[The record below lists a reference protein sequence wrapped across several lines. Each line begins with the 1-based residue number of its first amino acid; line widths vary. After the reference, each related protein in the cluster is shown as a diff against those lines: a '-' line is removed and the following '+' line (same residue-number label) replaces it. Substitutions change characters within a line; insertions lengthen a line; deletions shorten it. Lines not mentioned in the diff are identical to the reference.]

1 MASGICI
8 SKQEIIEN
16 LQAKGK
22 KQGELHKKASCI
34 RDSSVSKNV
43 YFRGIIEFS
52 NICAN
57 DCFYCGI
64 RKSNN
69 KVKRYLMSKEEILE
83 CVEFC
88 DKAKYGSIVLQ
99 SGELQTKK
107 FTDFVTG
114 IVKTI
119 KKKFPKIGITLCVG
133 EQSKKVYQKFFD
145 AGARRYLLRI
155 ETSNKEHYSKLHPN
169 EMSFESRK
177 KCLENLKKIG
187 FQTGTGVMIGSPFQ
201 TTENLAD
208 DLLFFKKIGADMMGM
223 GPYVLHEQTPFSSQ
237 CFNPSNN
244 LNLSLNMVAMLRLM
258 MPYINIASTTAL
270 QALTPNGRELGLQA
284 GANVIM
290 PIVTPKKY
298 REDYQLYKNKPCINE
313 SSEDCMKC
321 IIARIKSV
329 GLTPAFG
336 KSGTSLHFLRR
347 KKC

>member
-155 ETSNKEHYSKLHPN
+155 ETSNKE
-169 EMSFESRK
+169 
-177 KCLENLKKIG
+177 
-187 FQTGTGVMIGSPFQ
+187 
-201 TTENLAD
+201 D
-208 DLLFFKKIGADMMGM
+208 
-223 GPYVLHEQTPFSSQ
+223 
-237 CFNPSNN
+237 
-244 LNLSLNMVAMLRLM
+244 
-258 MPYINIASTTAL
+258 
-270 QALTPNGRELGLQA
+270 
-284 GANVIM
+284 
-290 PIVTPKKY
+290 
-298 REDYQLYKNKPCINE
+298 
-313 SSEDCMKC
+313 
-321 IIARIKSV
+321 
-329 GLTPAFG
+329 
-336 KSGTSLHFLRR
+336 
-347 KKC
+347 